1 VDRWASGI
9 DTAWLQLEQPTNRMV
24 VHGVLFCDGP
34 VDLDALR
41 ARVDRQWV
49 RPYPGLRQRPTWPAG
64 GLGPV
69 RWVDHEP
76 DLTVHI
82 DTVALEAPGDDA
94 ALARHV
100 GELMSRALPT
110 DRPWW
115 AMHVLTGWNGSGPDA
130 ERGGAGPTSTAVV
143 VSIHHG
149 LADGVALNHLFHAL
163 ADDPP
168 GIDEGTPVAYA
179 APPKHRHG
187 ARDVRLVRREVP
199 QRLSRLARTVAR
211 WPHPQGREE
220 LAATGSAIG
229 RSTALIMR
237 PPTEAETALQG
248 ELGTAKSARWSRP
261 VDLDA
266 VKAAGKEHGASIN
279 DVLCAVIAGALREYL
294 GGHEID
300 GAEGTGGT
308 DGVPRLRAVM
318 PTNLRRLDRPIS
330 HTLGN
335 EFGLVLPSIPT
346 DEPDPGRRIDRVHH
360 TMASIKRTNQAL
372 ATFIG
377 IATAGHGRAAWTQA
391 LVRRYAEAASLIITN
406 VPGPVRELEI
416 AGTRVRDLLFWVPCS
431 GQLALGVSILSYAGR
446 VRLGV
451 AADTGVLGGP
461 EGVDRF
467 LVALDRQLAAFAA
480 AGR

>member
-34 VDLDALR
+34 VDVGAIRD
-41 ARVDRQWV
+41 RVAERWV
-49 RPYPGLRQRPTWPAG
+49 PAYSGLRQRPTWPAG

-69 RWVDHEP
+69 RWVDDEP
-76 DLTVHI
+76 DLARHI
-82 DTVALEAPGDDA
+82 GTGALEAPGDDA

-100 GELMSRALPT
+100 GTLMSRPLPT

-115 AMHVLTGWNGSGPDA
+115 AINVLTGY
-130 ERGGAGPTSTAVV
+130 EGGTAVL

-168 GIDEGTPVAYA
+168 GTDEGTPVAYA
-179 APPKHRHG
+179 APPKRRHG
-187 ARDVRLVRREVP
+187 VRDVRLVRRELP
-199 QRLSRLARTVAR
+199 QRLSRLSRTVAR
-211 WPHPQGREE
+211 SVSPRGRDE

-229 RSTALIMR
+229 RSTALIVR
-237 PPTEAETALQG
+237 PPAEAETALQG
-248 ELGTAKSARWSRP
+248 ELGTTKSARWTRA

-266 VKAAGKEHGASIN
+266 VKAVGKEHGASVN
-279 DVLCAVIAGALREYL
+279 DVLCAAIAGALRAYL
-294 GGHEID
+294 GD
-300 GAEGTGGT
+300 
-308 DGVPRLRAVM
+308 DSPRLRAVM
-318 PTNLRRLDRPIS
+318 PTNLRRLDRPVS
-330 HTLGN
+330 HWLGN
-335 EFGLVLPSIPT
+335 EFGLVLPTIPT
-346 DEPDPGRRIDRVHH
+346 DEPDAGRRIDRVHR
-360 TMASIKRTNQAL
+360 TMSSIKRTNQAL

-377 IATAGHGRAAWTQA
+377 IAAAGHGRAAWTQS
-391 LVRRYAEAASLIITN
+391 LVRRYAEAASLIVTN

-431 GQLALGVSILSYAGR
+431 GRLALGVSILSYAGR

-451 AADTGVLGGP
+451 AADTGVLGGS

-467 LVALDRQLAAFAA
+467 LTALDDELSALLR
-480 AGR
+480 

>member
-1 VDRWASGI
+1 MDRWASGI

-34 VDLDALR
+34 VDVEAVRDR
-41 ARVDRQWV
+41 VARRWV
-49 RPYPGLRQRPTWPAG
+49 AVYPGLRQRPTWPAG

-76 DLTVHI
+76 DLTAHVG
-82 DTVALEAPGDDA
+82 TVALEAPGDDA

-100 GELMSRALPT
+100 GTLMSRPLPT

-115 AMHVLTGWNGSGPDA
+115 AMHVVSGY
-130 ERGGAGPTSTAVV
+130 RGGDTEQEGQHADRGAGPSNGTAVL

-168 GIDEGTPVAYA
+168 GTDEGTPVAYA
-179 APPKHRHG
+179 APPKHRRG
-187 ARDVRLVRREVP
+187 VRDVRLVRREVP
-199 QRLSRLARTVAR
+199 QRLGRLGRTIAR
-211 WPHPQGREE
+211 WPSPEGRQE

-229 RSTALIMR
+229 RSTALIVR
-237 PPTEAETALQG
+237 PPGEAETALQG
-248 ELGTAKSARWSRP
+248 ELGTEKAARWTQA

-266 VKAAGKEHGASIN
+266 VKAVGKEHGASVN
-279 DVLCAVIAGALREYL
+279 DVLCGAIAGALREYL
-294 GGHEID
+294 SAGD
-300 GAEGTGGT
+300 P
-308 DGVPRLRAVM
+308 DDVPRLRAVM
-318 PTNLRRLDRPIS
+318 PTNLRRLDRPVS
-330 HTLGN
+330 HWLGN
-335 EFGLVLPSIPT
+335 EFGLVLPTIPT
-346 DEPDPGRRIDRVHH
+346 DEPDPGRRVERVHH
-360 TMASIKRTNQAL
+360 VMSSIKRTNQAL

-377 IATAGHGRAAWTQA
+377 IAAAGHGRATWTQN

-451 AADTGVLGGP
+451 AADTGVLGGSD
-461 EGVDRF
+461 GVDRF
-467 LVALDRQLAAFAA
+467 LAALDRQLSL
-480 AGR
+480 RE

>member
-1 VDRWASGI
+1 MDRWASGI

-34 VDLDALR
+34 LDVEAIR
-41 ARVDRQWV
+41 DRVARRWV
-49 RPYPGLRQRPTWPAG
+49 AVYPGLRQRPTWPAG

-76 DLTVHI
+76 DLTAHI
-82 DTVALEAPGDDA
+82 GTVALEAPGDDA

-100 GELMSRALPT
+100 GALMSRPLPT

-115 AMHVLTGWNGSGPDA
+115 AMHVVSGY
-130 ERGGAGPTSTAVV
+130 RGAGRDTEQTGQHADRGAAPGDTAVL

-168 GIDEGTPVAYA
+168 GTDEGTPVAYA
-179 APPKHRHG
+179 APPKHRRG
-187 ARDVRLVRREVP
+187 VRDVRLVRREVP
-199 QRLSRLARTVAR
+199 QRLARLGRTIAR
-211 WPHPQGREE
+211 WPSPEGRRE

-229 RSTALIMR
+229 RSTALIVH
-237 PPTEAETALQG
+237 PPGEAETALQG
-248 ELGTAKSARWSRP
+248 ELGTEKAARWTQA

-266 VKAAGKEHGASIN
+266 VKAVGKEHGASVN
-279 DVLCAVIAGALREYL
+279 DVLCGAIAGALREFL
-294 GGHEID
+294 GD
-300 GAEGTGGT
+300 GT
-308 DGVPRLRAVM
+308 PRLRAVM
-318 PTNLRRLDRPIS
+318 PTNLRRLDRPVS
-330 HTLGN
+330 HWLGN
-335 EFGLVLPSIPT
+335 EFGLVLPTIPT
-346 DEPDPGRRIDRVHH
+346 DEPDPGRRVERVHH
-360 TMASIKRTNQAL
+360 VMSSIKRTNQAL

-377 IATAGHGRAAWTQA
+377 IAAAGHGRPTWTQN

-451 AADTGVLGGP
+451 AADTGVLGGE

-467 LVALDRQLAAFAA
+467 AA
-480 AGR
+480 ALEGQFARL